1 VEHIESFSVGVG
13 FNTRGHTSSDEK
25 LKPENE
31 DVSTTKASLSLSLSL
46 SLARMQII
54 YDDIHAAGNSF
65 REYVMSK
72 SFDRFITSTIQDEVM
87 PNERDNVVRR

>member
-1 VEHIESFSVGVG
+1 MFQQQK
-13 FNTRGHTSSDEK
+13 R
-25 LKPENE
+25 
-31 DVSTTKASLSLSLSL
+31 LSLSFSLFLSL